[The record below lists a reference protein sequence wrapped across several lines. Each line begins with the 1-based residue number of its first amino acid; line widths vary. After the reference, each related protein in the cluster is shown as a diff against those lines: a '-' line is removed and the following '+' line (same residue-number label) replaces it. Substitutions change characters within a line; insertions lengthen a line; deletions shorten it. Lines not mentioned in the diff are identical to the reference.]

1 MKVLYEDNHLLVVSK
16 PAGQIVQGDKTGR
29 RSLVDEAKNWLKQK
43 YGKPGNVYLGLV
55 HRIDR
60 LSSGVVVLAKTS
72 KAGSRLSEEFRKRGP
87 AKVYWAQVEGK
98 LPEEAAW
105 VDMLKR
111 TDYASRVV
119 EAPDGKEARL
129 RFRRLAYSAGVS
141 LAEIT
146 LETGRH
152 HQIRVQFAYR
162 GHHILGDRRYGSM
175 IPFAPDAIALHA
187 RSITLRH
194 PTKGEEMTFTS
205 EPPPEWNTVGAPP
218 AGGQSNRRMG
228 QSGGKAR
235 SPDKGRSKG
244 RGKV

>member
-1 MKVLYEDNHLLVVSK
+1 MKVLFEDNHLLVLSK
-16 PAGQIVQGDKTGR
+16 PAGQIVQEDKTLR
-29 RSLVDEAKNWLKQK
+29 RSLLDEAKNWLKQK
-43 YGKPGNVYLGLV
+43 YKKPGNVYLGLV

-72 KAGSRLSEEFRKRGP
+72 KAASRLSDEFRRREP
-87 AKVYWAQVEGK
+87 AKIYWAQVEGK

-105 VDMLKR
+105 IDMLKR

-129 RFRRLAYSAGVS
+129 QFRRLAYSAGVS
-141 LAEIT
+141 LAEIA

-152 HQIRVQFAYR
+152 HQIRVQFGHR

-175 IPFAPDAIALHA
+175 IPFSDDAIALHA

-194 PTKGEEMTFTS
+194 PTKGEEMTFVC
-205 EPPPEWNTVGAPP
+205 EPAANWNRVGAPGP
-218 AGGQSNRRMG
+218 RTIPEKPQG
-228 QSGGKAR
+228 
-235 SPDKGRSKG
+235 KGR
-244 RGKV
+244 R

>member
-1 MKVLYEDNHLLVVSK
+1 MKVLFEDNHLLVVSK
-16 PAGQIVQGDKTGR
+16 PAGQIVQGDKTLR

-43 YGKPGNVYLGLV
+43 YKKPGNVYLGLV

-72 KAGSRLSEEFRKRGP
+72 KAGSRLSDEFRRREP
-87 AKVYWAQVEGK
+87 AKIYWAQVEGK
-98 LPEEAAW
+98 LPEEATW

-129 RFRRLAYSAGVS
+129 RFKRLAYSAGVS

-152 HQIRVQFAYR
+152 HQIRVQFGHR
-162 GHHILGDRRYGSM
+162 GFHILGDRRYGSM
-175 IPFAPDAIALHA
+175 IPFVPDAIALHA

-205 EPPPEWNTVGAPP
+205 EPPPEWNTVGIPAEASPP
-218 AGGQSNRRMG
+218 TPGGGRPRG
-228 QSGGKAR
+228 
-235 SPDKGRSKG
+235 KGR
-244 RGKV
+244 R